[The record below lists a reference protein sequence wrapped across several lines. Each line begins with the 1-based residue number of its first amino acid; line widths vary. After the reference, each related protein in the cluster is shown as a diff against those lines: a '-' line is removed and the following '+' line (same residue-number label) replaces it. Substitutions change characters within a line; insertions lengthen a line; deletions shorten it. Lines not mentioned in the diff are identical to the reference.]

1 MKLATRIKLSAMMFL
16 QYMMLP
22 VWLNTVIPYI
32 KTLPGGDSWVIW
44 CGMLIGI
51 GNLASPVF
59 GMFADR
65 MVNAERLL
73 AIADFAYASL
83 MAAACFTND
92 PALLFAIL
100 VGAAVLNL
108 PGWAL
113 SATIAMSAS
122 SSSCFASVRVFGSL
136 GWVASSVFSV
146 IAIAFFGFSDFDT
159 SRWIFAAAAL
169 TGFVGGLVAL
179 VQPPTPPKGKGSAMS
194 FVDAFGL
201 RAFSLFRRADFAFFV
216 SLVVLAMVPF
226 MWYMTYNTQ
235 YLQDSGFKY
244 LNLTQNLGTVGELGF
259 MLLVPILVKRFGYR
273 WSMVIA
279 LAALALRYVCFGASV
294 MTGCHAFDFAGIL
307 VHGLIFGVIIV
318 GAQMYVD
325 DSAPPE
331 LRSQAQGMIMTLMT
345 SLGTFM
351 SVTLFDA
358 LLETGR
364 RSDGTHDWFTAF
376 LVAAVIAFVLAVV
389 MSILALDGASGK
401 LIQSRRKI

>member
-1 MKLATRIKLSAMMFL
+1 MKFATRIKLSAMMFL

-32 KTLPGGDSWVIW
+32 KTLPGGDEWVIW

-59 GMFADR
+59 GMLADR
-65 MVNAERLL
+65 LINAEKLL
-73 AIADFAYASL
+73 AVADFAYAAL
-83 MAAACFTND
+83 MAAACFATD
-92 PALLFAIL
+92 PALLFALL

-122 SSSCFASVRVFGSL
+122 SSGEYASVRVFGSL
-136 GWVASSVFSV
+136 GWVASSVFSLV
-146 IAIAFFGFSDFDT
+146 AIAFFGFDGFDT
-159 SRWIFAAAAL
+159 SRWIFAAAAFTGL
-169 TGFVGGLVAL
+169 AGGFVAL
-179 VQPPTPPKGKGSAMS
+179 MQPPVPPKAKGTAMS
-194 FVDAFGL
+194 LVDAFGL
-201 RAFSLFRRADFAFFV
+201 RAFSLFRKADFAFFV

-226 MWYMTYNTQ
+226 MWYMTYNAQ
-235 YLQDSGFKY
+235 YLHESGFRY

-259 MLLVPILVKRFGYR
+259 MLLVPVLVGKFGYR
-273 WSMVIA
+273 RSMVIA
-279 LAALALRYVCFGASV
+279 LVALAMRYVCFGASV

-331 LRSQAQGMIMTLMT
+331 LRNQAQGMIMILMT

-351 SVTLFDA
+351 SVVLFDA

-364 RSDGTHDWFTAF
+364 RQDGTHDWFTAF
-376 LVAAVIAFVLAVV
+376 AVAAALAAVLAVL
-389 MSILALDGASGK
+389 MSVAAAK
-401 LIQSRRKI
+401 HAKENT